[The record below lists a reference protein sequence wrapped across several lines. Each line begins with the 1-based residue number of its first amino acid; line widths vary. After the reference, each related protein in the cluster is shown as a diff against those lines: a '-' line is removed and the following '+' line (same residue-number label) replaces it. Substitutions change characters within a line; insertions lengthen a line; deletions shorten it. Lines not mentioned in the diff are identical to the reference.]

1 MGQNR
6 VQKKEKQQSKRNN
19 FDDKHNSKHVR
30 AKQAILAK
38 RQQSQDDNANSNTNP
53 ENKSKTK
60 SRNKSR
66 KHKWMRDLLPR
77 KQRFLFHNKV

>member
-30 AKQAILAK
+30 TKQAILDK
-38 RQQSQDDNANSNTNP
+38 RQQTQHDNDNSNPKTN
-53 ENKSKTK
+53 SKTK
-60 SRNKSR
+60 SG
-66 KHKWMRDLLPR
+66 KHK
-77 KQRFLFHNKV
+77 

>member
-38 RQQSQDDNANSNTNP
+38 RQQSQDDNANSGVNP